1 MNSFNCVRVFACI
14 TLDHATPRPRNRS
27 IRVQRACV
35 THSQRRVAAAAAAV
49 PVAAVAVA
57 VAVAASVVGI
67 VSTLVLFFMYVYI
80 ACAPLFLHL
89 APAQALIMCE

>member
-1 MNSFNCVRVFACI
+1 MFACI

-35 THSQRRVAAAAAAV
+35 THSQRRVAAAAV
-49 PVAAVAVA
+49 PVAA
-57 VAVAASVVGI
+57 VAVAASVVGS
-67 VSTLVLFFMYVYI
+67 VSTLVFFFMYVYI

>member
-1 MNSFNCVRVFACI
+1 MFACI

-35 THSQRRVAAAAAAV
+35 THSQRRVAAAAV

-67 VSTLVLFFMYVYI
+67 VSTLVFFFMYVYI
-80 ACAPLFLHL
+80 ACAPPFLHL

>member
-57 VAVAASVVGI
+57 ASVVGI